1 MHRDLPLKNET
12 GNFSKSMHF
21 SEGSYEKIAERFFK
35 TLNYDTFFL
44 EYDNPRSGGFEP
56 LRFLPSHKNV
66 VLGVVTTKDPELE
79 AAEAMKDKVREA
91 ARIIAEGQ
99 GRTVEEAMGNIGISP
114 QCGFASVAVGAD
126 GMTEEKM
133 FAKLKL
139 IQDVARDLWPETSA

>member
-1 MHRDLPLKNET
+1 MIFFFLIVI

-21 SEGSYEKIAERFFK
+21 SEGSYEKIAERFFQV
-35 TLNYDTFFL
+35 LDYDTFFL

-56 LRFLPSHKNV
+56 LRFLPRGKNV

-79 AAEAMKDKVREA
+79 EAEAMKAKVREA
-91 ARIIAEGQ
+91 AGIIAEGQ
-99 GRTVEEAMGNIGISP
+99 GRTVEEAMGSIGISP

-139 IQDVARDLWPETSA
+139 VQDVAKSLWP

>member
-1 MHRDLPLKNET
+1 MCNI

-21 SEGSYEKIAERFFK
+21 SEGSYEAIAEQFFK
-35 TLNYDTFFL
+35 TLNYDTFYL

-56 LRFLPSHKNV
+56 LRYLPVHKNV

-79 AAEAMKDKVREA
+79 YPQVLKDRVREA
-91 ARIIAEGQ
+91 ARIIAKGQ
-99 GRTVEEAMGNIGISP
+99 GRTEQEAMENIGISP

-133 FAKLKL
+133 FAKLQL
-139 IQDVARDLWPETSA
+139 VQDVARELWPDRA